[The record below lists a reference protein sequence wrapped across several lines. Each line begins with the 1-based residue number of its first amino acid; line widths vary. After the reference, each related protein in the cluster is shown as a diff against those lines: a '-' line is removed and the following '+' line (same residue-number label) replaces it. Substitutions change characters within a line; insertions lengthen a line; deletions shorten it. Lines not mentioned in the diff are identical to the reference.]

1 MKLQQ
6 RIRHCVMLIAM
17 LAPHYAAAQP
27 TVAGSLAGKVKSGDT
42 VYVLDRSSREITG
55 VFGKLSDS
63 TLTLMVNGD
72 LRDFPLDDIRQLTR
86 RGGDPLWNGIFVGAL
101 IGGVGSGAASQDIK
115 LAISGAVLYGAVGAV
130 VDKLVEGR
138 VVIYRAAGAKSVAV
152 LPLLEGRRRGV
163 RVSLRF

>member
-1 MKLQQ
+1 MQ
-6 RIRHCVMLIAM
+6 RARTLRLGLLLIVM
-17 LAPHYAAAQP
+17 LAPHGVSAQP
-27 TVAGSLAGKVKSGDT
+27 SPVSALAGKVKSGDT
-42 VYVLDRSSREITG
+42 VYLLDGASREITG
-55 VFGKLSDS
+55 VFGKISDS

-72 LRDFPLDDIRQLTR
+72 LRDFQFADIRQLTR

-101 IGGVGSGAASQDIK
+101 IGGAGSGAASQDIK

-152 LPLLEGRRRGV
+152 GPLWDGSRRGV
-163 RVSLRF
+163 RLSLRF